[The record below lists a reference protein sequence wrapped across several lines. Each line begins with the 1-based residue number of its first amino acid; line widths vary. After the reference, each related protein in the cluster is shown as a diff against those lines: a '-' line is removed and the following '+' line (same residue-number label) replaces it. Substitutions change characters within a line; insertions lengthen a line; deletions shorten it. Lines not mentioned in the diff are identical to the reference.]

1 MHAGESKRTRSRRL
15 SSNRKS
21 MSKKT
26 RSRSSL
32 YDHVY
37 AVIMAGGSGTRFWP
51 LSRRKTPKQLLDLFG
66 GTTLLEQAVK
76 RVETIVPPERIYIF
90 TNSLVRKQMVRL
102 LPTIPAG
109 QIVAEPAQ
117 RNTAPTVGLAAN
129 EILRRDPEGIMAI
142 LPADHVIHKSGAFR
156 NALKAGCRW
165 ASVEGRS
172 VVLGI
177 QPARPETGYG
187 YIRLGGVEK
196 NASREKIHRVET
208 FTEKPA
214 LAAARRYV
222 ASKRYLWNA
231 GMFIWRASTLIANL
245 QKFQPQMAADLERIA
260 EAGGVDNLRALKR
273 LFPQLEKISID
284 YALMEK
290 IRNVYAVAADIGWS
304 DVGSWAVAYDL
315 SAKDADGNVRPE
327 NSLCI
332 DSKGNMIVGDRKHFV
347 TIGVENLVI
356 VDTGDAVLVCAR
368 DQSQKVGKAVQE
380 LERRGREN
388 LL

>member
-1 MHAGESKRTRSRRL
+1 MSNALKSRG
-15 SSNRKS
+15 
-21 MSKKT
+21 
-26 RSRSSL
+26 SL

-37 AVIMAGGSGTRFWP
+37 VVIMAGGSGTRFWP

-66 GTTLLEQAVK
+66 GTTLLEQAVE
-76 RVETIVPPERIYIF
+76 RVKGIVPPERIYIF
-90 TNSLVRKQMVRL
+90 TNGMVRRQIVRL
-102 LPTIPAG
+102 MPGIPAR

-129 EILRRDPEGIMAI
+129 EILRRDPLGTMAI
-142 LPADHVIHKSGAFR
+142 LPADHVIRKPGAFR
-156 NALKAGCRW
+156 DALKAGCRW
-165 ASVEGRS
+165 AAVEGRS

-177 QPARPETGYG
+177 QPTRPETGYG
-187 YIRLGGVEK
+187 YVRLGGIEK
-196 NASREKIHRVET
+196 SAGRQKTFRVES
-208 FTEKPA
+208 FTEKPG

-231 GMFIWRASTLIANL
+231 GMFVWRASTV
-245 QKFQPQMAADLERIA
+245 R
-260 EAGGVDNLRALKR
+260 DNLRRFQPVMSAGLARISDAGGIDNQRAMKR

-290 IRNVYAVAADIGWS
+290 VENVFAVAADIGWS

-327 NSLCI
+327 NSLCL
-332 DSKGNMIVGDRKHFV
+332 DSQGNMLVGERKYFV

-356 VDTGDAVLVCAR
+356 VDTGDALLVCAR
-368 DQSQKVGKAVQE
+368 EQSQKVGKAVQE
-380 LERRGREN
+380 LERRGKKN

>member
-1 MHAGESKRTRSRRL
+1 MGRVQKSRG
-15 SSNRKS
+15 SF
-21 MSKKT
+21 
-26 RSRSSL
+26 
-32 YDHVY
+32 YDHLYV
-37 AVIMAGGSGTRFWP
+37 VIMAGGSGTRFWP

-66 GTTLLEQAVK
+66 GSTLLEQAVE
-76 RVETIVPPERIYIF
+76 RIEGVVPPERTYVF

-102 LPTIPAG
+102 LPNIPER

-117 RNTAPTVGLAAN
+117 RNTAPTIGLAAN

-142 LPADHVIHKSGAFR
+142 LPADHVIRKPGAFR

-165 ASVEGRS
+165 AAAEGRS

-177 QPARPETGYG
+177 QPTRPETGYG
-187 YIRLGGVEK
+187 YIRLGETETNTG
-196 NASREKIHRVET
+196 RQKIFRVES

-214 LAAARRYV
+214 LAVARRYV

-231 GMFIWRASTLIANL
+231 GMFVWRASTLRENL
-245 QKFQPQMAADLERIA
+245 RKFQPAMADGLERIA
-260 EAGGVDNLRALKR
+260 EAGGIDNPRAMKR
-273 LFPQLEKISID
+273 LFPKLEKISID

-290 IRNVYAVAADIGWS
+290 IQNVFAVAADIGWS
-304 DVGSWAVAYDL
+304 DVGSWAVAYEL
-315 SAKDADGNVRPE
+315 SAKDGDGNVRLE

-332 DSKGNMIVGDRKHFV
+332 DSGGNMLVGERKHFV

-356 VDTGDAVLVCAR
+356 VDTGDALLVCAR
-368 DQSQKVGKAVQE
+368 EQSQKVGKAVQE
-380 LERRGREN
+380 LERRGKKN

>member
-1 MHAGESKRTRSRRL
+1 
-15 SSNRKS
+15 
-21 MSKKT
+21 MSKALK
-26 RSRSSL
+26 SRGSL

-37 AVIMAGGSGTRFWP
+37 VVIMAGGSGTRFWP

-66 GTTLLEQAVK
+66 GTTLLEQAVE
-76 RVETIVPPERIYIF
+76 RVKGMVPRERIYIF
-90 TNSLVRKQMVRL
+90 TNSMVRRQIVRL
-102 LPTIPAG
+102 MPDIPER

-117 RNTAPTVGLAAN
+117 RNTAPTIGLAAN

-142 LPADHVIHKSGAFR
+142 LPADHVIRKPGAFR

-165 ASVEGRS
+165 AAAEGRS

-177 QPARPETGYG
+177 QPTRPETGYG
-187 YIRLGGVEK
+187 YIRLGRTEK
-196 NASREKIHRVET
+196 NAGREKMFRVEN
-208 FTEKPA
+208 FTEKPG

-222 ASKRYLWNA
+222 ASRRYLWNA
-231 GMFIWRASTLIANL
+231 GMFVWRASTLRNNL
-245 QKFQPQMAADLERIA
+245 RKFQPAMAAGLERIA
-260 EAGGVDNLRALKR
+260 EAGGIDNLRAMKR

-290 IRNVYAVAADIGWS
+290 VENVFAVAADIGWS

-315 SAKDADGNVRPE
+315 STKDGNANVRPE
-327 NSLCI
+327 NSLCL
-332 DSKGNMIVGDRKHFV
+332 DSQGNMLVGDRKYFV

-356 VDTGDAVLVCAR
+356 VDTGDALLVCAR
-368 DQSQKVGKAVQE
+368 QQSQKVGKAVQE
-380 LERRGREN
+380 LERRGRKN

>member
-1 MHAGESKRTRSRRL
+1 MNRVQKSRG
-15 SSNRKS
+15 
-21 MSKKT
+21 
-26 RSRSSL
+26 SL

-37 AVIMAGGSGTRFWP
+37 VVIMAGGSGTRFWP
-51 LSRRKTPKQLLDLFG
+51 LSRRKTPKQLLNLFG
-66 GTTLLEQAVK
+66 GATLLEQAVE
-76 RVETIVPPERIYIF
+76 RVKGIVPRERIYIF
-90 TNSLVRKQMVRL
+90 TNSMVRRQIVRL
-102 LPTIPAG
+102 LPGIPER

-117 RNTAPTVGLAAN
+117 RNTAPTIGLAAN

-142 LPADHVIHKSGAFR
+142 LPADHVIRKPGAFR

-165 ASVEGRS
+165 AAEEGRS

-177 QPARPETGYG
+177 QPVRPETGYG
-187 YIRLGGVEK
+187 YIRLGRIEK
-196 NASREKIHRVET
+196 KAGGEKIFRVES

-214 LAAARRYV
+214 LAVARKYV

-231 GMFIWRASTLIANL
+231 GMFVWRASMLHDNFR
-245 QKFQPQMAADLERIA
+245 KYQPTMAAGLERIA
-260 EAGGVDNLRALKR
+260 VAGGIDNERAMKR
-273 LFPQLEKISID
+273 LFPELEKISID

-290 IRNVYAVAADIGWS
+290 IENVFAVAADIGWS

-315 SAKDADGNVRPE
+315 GAKDRDGNVRPE

-332 DSKGNMIVGDRKHFV
+332 DSRGNMLLGERKYLV

-356 VDTGDAVLVCAR
+356 VETGDALLVCAR
-368 DQSQKVGKAVQE
+368 EQSQKVGKAVQE
-380 LERRGREN
+380 LERRGKRI